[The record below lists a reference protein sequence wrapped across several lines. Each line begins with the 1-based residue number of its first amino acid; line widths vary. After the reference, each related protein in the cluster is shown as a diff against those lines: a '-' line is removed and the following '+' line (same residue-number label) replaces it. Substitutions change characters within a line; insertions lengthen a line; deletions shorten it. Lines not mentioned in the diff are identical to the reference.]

1 MTRGR
6 LISIVFLVSSLGVVL
21 LTGWTGEA
29 FGFGQPW
36 QSRLVERGPWQLAG
50 FENRGPLENLALQ
63 VGTLLGHLFAG
74 VLILF
79 IAPKR
84 MRNLSTALKGGLRGW
99 LRLAAI
105 GLLLATTLVSVALL
119 SALTVYTFLLP
130 FIVMGLLFLTALT
143 GSVAVAYRA
152 GEALVL
158 GAGWDR
164 VGPIGRLA
172 AGIFVLFAVSR
183 IPRVGLAL
191 IVLAWSIG
199 LGVVATTRFG
209 SGTRWSLEALR
220 EKI

>member
-21 LTGWTGEA
+21 LTGWTGAA
-29 FGFGQPW
+29 FDFGPTW
-36 QSRLVERGPWQLAG
+36 QSRMAERGPWQLAG
-50 FENRGPLENLALQ
+50 FENRGPLEKLALQ
-63 VGTLLGHLFAG
+63 LGTLLGHLLAG

-79 IAPKR
+79 IAPQR
-84 MRNLSTALKGGLRGW
+84 MRKLSMALTGGLRGW

-105 GLLLATTLVSVALL
+105 GLLLATTMVSVALL
-119 SALTVYTFLLP
+119 SALTVYTFPLP
-130 FIVMGLLFLTALT
+130 FIVMGLLFLSALV
-143 GSVAVAYRA
+143 GSVALAYRV

-172 AGIFVLFAVSR
+172 AGTFVLFAVSR
-183 IPRVGLAL
+183 IPLVGLAL

-199 LGVVATTRFG
+199 LGVVVTTRFG

-220 EKI
+220 EKV